1 MLATIARAFRTPFN
15 SFGCRDRRLHWAP
28 LVCKPGCGWR
38 AFSWTL
44 RHTCW
49 QRRRRCCAE
58 PTVGPPRA
66 ELLRKNR
73 MDSKGRY
80 WVKYKYTSGARPFLT
95 AVRATPGVS
104 NRKAR
109 LHPGFSHLLT
119 LSDVMSMLPYQLPHL
134 PDHVEGSSGD
144 ARDKRESF
152 QDAIQQI

>member
-1 MLATIARAFRTPFN
+1 MELEPEAGYTTDTCGGRPFLTGVRETPGGSNRKARLQT
-15 SFGCRDRRLHWAP
+15 G
-28 LVCKPGCGWR
+28 
-38 AFSWTL
+38 FSLTL

-49 QRRRRCCAE
+49 QRHRRCCAE

-73 MDSKGRY
+73 MDRKGRC
-80 WVKYKYTSGARPFLT
+80 WVEYRYTSGARPLLT

-119 LSDVMSMLPYQLPHL
+119 LSDVMSILLYQLPHL

-144 ARDKRESF
+144 ARDKRE
-152 QDAIQQI
+152 